1 MLNRSIGSLIFK
13 AEYISSISAEI
24 ARYYKVVPSKNN
36 DEEIELYIQDDH
48 CTESIRNEL
57 EVVLGKRVKLLPLDR
72 IKINDALAK
81 FYLKDVSD
89 NSEESGLQFDV
100 SERDFVMSLVKE
112 ARVLK
117 SSDIHIEIYEEKS
130 RIRFRIDG
138 KLVERMRLKREEY
151 PSLINKIKIIAGLD
165 ISEKRLPQDGR
176 IFFNKDHLKFDI
188 RLSVLPTLY
197 GEKMVLRILGGEHS
211 NDKLEQLGFSQLDLG
226 RYKESIRK
234 PSGIILISG
243 PTGSG
248 KTTTLYATLK
258 LLNRDA
264 YNIVTI
270 EDPIEYTLEGVNQVQ
285 VREDIGLSFSN
296 ALRTFLR
303 QDPDIIMVGEIRD
316 TVTANLAIRAALTG
330 HLVLSTIHTN
340 TAWGTVSRLT
350 EMGVAPFLLAS
361 TLNVTVAQRLLR
373 VLCRYCK
380 EELPIVGNIFPGD
393 FGQKL
398 EVEKHFVPKGCKR
411 CFFTGYSG
419 RKAIYEVIP
428 VDSQVADYI
437 SDNSKNECDHY
448 FKSLGIKSLRDSA
461 WELFKAGESSIE
473 EIYPLLLNEQY

>member
-1 MLNRSIGSLIFK
+1 MNKSNESLIFN
-13 AEYISSISAEI
+13 AENMSSISAEI
-24 ARYYKVVPSKNN
+24 ARYYKIVPLKND
-36 DEEIELYIQDDH
+36 DEQIELYIQDDC

-57 EVVLGKRVKLLPLDR
+57 EVVLGKRVKLWPLDR
-72 IKINDALAK
+72 IRIDDALAK
-81 FYLKDVSD
+81 FYLKDESN
-89 NSEESGLQFDV
+89 NSEELGLQSDV
-100 SERDFVMSLVKE
+100 SEKDFVVSLVKE
-112 ARVLK
+112 AKVLK
-117 SSDIHIEIYEEKS
+117 SSDIHIEIYEEKC

-138 KLVERMRLKREEY
+138 KLVERMRLKKDEY

-176 IFFNKDHLKFDI
+176 ILFNRDHLKFDI
-188 RLSVLPTLY
+188 RISVLPTLY
-197 GEKMVLRILGGEHS
+197 GEKIVLRILGGEHS
-211 NDKLEQLGFSQLDLG
+211 NDKLEQLGFSELDLD
-226 RYKESIRK
+226 RYKESIQK

-258 LLNRDA
+258 LLNKDA
-264 YNIVTI
+264 YNILTI

-285 VREDIGLSFSN
+285 VREDIGLSFST
-296 ALRTFLR
+296 ALKTFLR

-316 TVTANLAIRAALTG
+316 SVTANLAIRAALTG

-361 TLNVTVAQRLLR
+361 TLNSTVAQRLLR
-373 VLCRYCK
+373 VLCHYCK
-380 EELPIVGNIFPGD
+380 EELPLVENIFPKN

-398 EVEKHFVPKGCKR
+398 EIEKHFVPKGCKK

-437 SDNSKNECDHY
+437 LDNSRKECEHY
-448 FKSLGIKSLRDSA
+448 FKSLGIKNLKESA
-461 WELFKAGESSIE
+461 WELFKAGETSIE